1 MLLGIKFGETYKFLI
16 VRGVLPE
23 GSLLVLPKNVKPQLG
38 KGSIEKIDFFRKKS

>member
-23 GSLLVLPKNVKPQLG
+23 GSLLVLPKERQTSLINEAR
-38 KGSIEKIDFFRKKS
+38 IFT